1 MQKKK
6 EQNLYTYIYIYENY
20 FFKGW
25 IENDDMPLM
34 QLNRSIIIINAMLQ
48 FIYIYIY
55 ILAPKNA
62 LA

>member
-6 EQNLYTYIYIYENY
+6 EQNLYIYIYIYIYENY

-34 QLNRSIIIINAMLQ
+34 
-48 FIYIYIY
+48 
-55 ILAPKNA
+55 
-62 LA
+62 